1 MTSYYKCVRCEKYIS
16 DKRSNI
22 LNHLNKKNKCE
33 KSHSALNFND
43 KEIYEKSLI
52 RILGNNDN
60 NSEIE
65 SENIECTFCNKNFST
80 KYYLKKHV
88 EKCKNNKNFNISN
101 YNTQINNISINVNI
115 TNPIP
120 FDNDWDVSNIDLL
133 TKKNLLMS
141 KIMYSNLLSE
151 ILNNELNLNVII
163 EKESDTG
170 LVYKNDKDTYIK
182 MKIKDIIDKTM
193 EKLKNHLLNFI
204 DDANSDKL
212 IIDTYLKEFESNIV
226 DKYQKYIENNEI
238 NTFVQNYM
246 IKLYEDKKNDAIDV
260 MNKINTIN
268 IDSIKKLDGF

>member
-1 MTSYYKCVRCEKYIS
+1 
-16 DKRSNI
+16 
-22 LNHLNKKNKCE
+22 
-33 KSHSALNFND
+33 
-43 KEIYEKSLI
+43 
-52 RILGNNDN
+52 
-60 NSEIE
+60 
-65 SENIECTFCNKNFST
+65 
-80 KYYLKKHV
+80 
-88 EKCKNNKNFNISN
+88 
-101 YNTQINNISINVNI
+101 
-115 TNPIP
+115 
-120 FDNDWDVSNIDLL
+120 
-133 TKKNLLMS
+133 
-141 KIMYSNLLSE
+141 
-151 ILNNELNLNVII
+151 
-163 EKESDTG
+163 
-170 LVYKNDKDTYIK
+170 